1 MCILGTLAII
11 ITLAKMVAFVGLHWM
26 AILHN
31 VIAKGDEIFFLLHFI
46 YLKIVTTLT
55 TTYYLLTG
63 TTIALNHFA
72 ILTSK
77 KVFPINETLLS
88 FLFYIV
94 IFFWCVGILE
104 GLQ

>member
-55 TTYYLLTG
+55 TTYCLLTGG

-88 FLFYIV
+88 FLFLKV
-94 IFFWCVGILE
+94 IFFLVCRNP
-104 GLQ
+104 